1 MKKFEMLQ
9 EFWTRDT
16 QAWREQVL
24 LKRGTDKP
32 AWCKVAINIQ
42 FIKKTANTAKH
53 SKAKCNNMTYA
64 EIYIF
69 FDLYH

>member
-1 MKKFEMLQ
+1 MWHSEQMLL
-9 EFWTRDT
+9 E
-16 QAWREQVL
+16 
-24 LKRGTDKP
+24 RGASSP